1 MTNRTTEKTVT
12 LKRPFSLGRFDEML
26 PAGDYIVETEEE
38 LLEGLSFPAYRR
50 KLTLIYLHANPRRP
64 GFRQALP
71 IDPDDLDAALLRDQA
86 VDDYPS
92 ADDTSSVLSKRG

>member
-12 LKRPFSLGRFDEML
+12 FRRPFSLGRFDEKL

-50 KLTLIYLHANPRRP
+50 KLTLIYLPANPRRP
-64 GFRQALP
+64 KCRQALP
-71 IDPDDLDAALLRDQA
+71 INPDALDAALLRDQA
-86 VDDYPS
+86 VDDYPP
-92 ADDTSSVLSKRG
+92 ATDTSPAFEKPG